1 MKVWLRNLQR
11 EGADAGQGI
20 GVADDVLRGE
30 HVAAL
35 VELDTA
41 YREMSERCDAM
52 LAAARDEAE
61 AIVEDARAQAAE
73 LAAQAQADFDG
84 AAQRG
89 YDDGMRNAL
98 ADWHARS
105 VAMPTDARTPDERQR
120 ERLAELVALAVEQI
134 VASSDP
140 ALLFARAAS
149 TVERIVADGSPVRV
163 RVHPADLTAA
173 TAAFDAAA
181 AGWRAAGRAVRLD
194 VRADA
199 ALAAG
204 ACVCE
209 TDLGAL
215 DASLDLHLAAMRDA
229 LSRALGSVA
238 NGTGMAEQDEQ
249 AKHEAPQDAGETA
262 PDGGTVAMDGQDP
275 QMDEA
280 DVQTLCA

>member
-1 MKVWLRNLQR
+1 MKIWLRNPQR
-11 EGADAGQGI
+11 EGAGAGQGV

-30 HVAAL
+30 QIAAL

-41 YREMSERCDAM
+41 YREISERCDAM
-52 LAAARDEAE
+52 LTAARDEAE
-61 AIVEDARAQAAE
+61 AIVEDAHAQAAE
-73 LAAQAQADFDG
+73 LAARAQADFDG

-105 VAMPTDARTPDERQR
+105 VAMPTDAHTPDERQR

-140 ALLFARAAS
+140 VLLFARAAS

-181 AGWRAAGRAVRLD
+181 AGWRAAGRAVRLN

-215 DASLDLHLAAMRDA
+215 DASLELHLAAMRDA

-238 NGTGMAEQDEQ
+238 NGAGMTEQDEQ
-249 AKHEAPQDAGETA
+249 AKHDAPQDAGESA
-262 PDGGTVAMDGQDP
+262 HDGESAAMDGLDP
-275 QMDEA
+275 QMAEA
-280 DVQTLCA
+280 DMQTLYA

>member
-1 MKVWLRNLQR
+1 MKVWLRNPRR
-11 EGADAGQGI
+11 EGEGAGQGVGI
-20 GVADDVLRGE
+20 ADDVLRGE

-35 VELDTA
+35 VDLDTA

-52 LAAARDEAE
+52 LVAARDEAE
-61 AIVEDARAQAAE
+61 AIVGDAHAHAAE
-73 LAAQAQADFDG
+73 LTARAQADFDG

-89 YDDGMRNAL
+89 YDDGMRDAL

-105 VAMPTDARTPDERQR
+105 IAAPTDARTPDERQR

-134 VASSDP
+134 VVSSDP
-140 ALLFARAAS
+140 ALLFARAAT

-181 AGWRAAGRAVRLD
+181 AGWRSAGRAVRLH

-199 ALAAG
+199 ALASG

-229 LSRALGSVA
+229 LSRAVNSVPNDA
-238 NGTGMAEQDEQ
+238 GVAEQGEQ
-249 AKHEAPQDAGETA
+249 AEHEELQDAGEVA
-262 PDGGTVAMDGQDP
+262 SNGEPVAMDGQDAP
-275 QMDEA
+275 KAEA
-280 DVQTLCA
+280 DMHTLCA